1 MNKFVTLLKGD
12 AIRMKKYG
20 ITYASLFTTAL
31 FIIMIQLINMDSID
45 KYFPLFIFIDATMMS
60 FLLIGVSMIFE
71 KQENTIKSMLVTSIS
86 KHDYLLS
93 KIITTVS
100 ASILTLILLGVY
112 GIVFKDL
119 SINYI
124 GIFGAV
130 ALISFVFSCFGILV
144 TYLSKDFTNLL
155 MWIFAYSMVGII
167 PTLLQAFN
175 IINADWFKYI
185 QYINPTQSAL
195 NVLNA
200 TVMTID
206 KTDFTISLSYLIIL
220 AVVLYVSAA
229 KEFDKYSQ
237 KELGGE

>member
-1 MNKFVTLLKGD
+1 MNNFITLVKGD

-45 KYFPLFIFIDATMMS
+45 QYFPLFIFIDATMMS

-86 KHDYLLS
+86 KHHYLLS
-93 KIITTVS
+93 KIITTVTS
-100 ASILTLILLGVY
+100 SLFTLILLGAY
-112 GIVFKDL
+112 GIIFKDL
-119 SINYI
+119 SINYV
-124 GIFGAV
+124 GIVLAV
-130 ALISFVFSCFGILV
+130 MLISFVFSCFGILV
-144 TYLSKDFTNLL
+144 TYISKDFTSLL
-155 MWIFAYSMVGII
+155 MWIFVYSMVMII
-167 PTLLQAFN
+167 PTLLQAFH
-175 IINADWFKYI
+175 IINGDWFKYI
-185 QYINPTQSAL
+185 QYINPTQSAF

-200 TVMTID
+200 AVIAVN
-206 KTDFTISLSYLIIL
+206 KTDFIISLSYLL
-220 AVVLYVSAA
+220 ALAFVLYLFVA